1 MAIYEIQGP
10 DGRTYQVEA
19 PSQEAAISGF
29 RAAMGGGAPQQN
41 VGVGEDVA
49 RSALGGAI
57 TGTADVVQA
66 PSLLGRG
73 ISGLINRGIE
83 ALGFETNYDEMARAN
98 PPQDLLQQVGEF
110 APSIQQAAEYQPQ
123 TLAGEYAQTAGE
135 FLPGA
140 VFTPGGPLARIGM
153 GVLAPAV
160 ASETAG
166 QIAQAADLGPTGEAI
181 ARVGGAVF
189 GPSALSGAARRI
201 ISPTGG
207 ANAARMQ
214 AADVLEQAGIPIS
227 AGQRTGS
234 TLLRAAE
241 DTLQPS
247 TEQLEGFT
255 RAAMRSIGSQADTA
269 SADALEEAAKRIGGV
284 FDDVARGVDAVPTPG
299 SGQQFASI
307 ANTYR
312 QLAPTSGRAPIVDN
326 IADAVQDAIDKGRQI
341 PAETLMTWRSRLS
354 RLTRSNDTATREVAT
369 DALEALDDMMNSA
382 LQAAGRSD
390 DVARLAEARRQYRDF
405 LAIERAAAQR
415 SENAAV
421 GILSPQAV
429 EGALSAQSRRQLV
442 RGQRG
447 DLGSLA
453 TSAGA
458 VLRPSS
464 ATLPGGVRALQGAI
478 PAATAA
484 LGFGLGGFGGA
495 ILGAAAPSIGR
506 AAINTRP
513 VQAYLGNQLLGA
525 VPPRLTAAQR
535 LMLYGPQAAQN

>member
-29 RAAMGGGAPQQN
+29 RSAMGQQEP

-49 RSALGGAI
+49 RSAVGGAI
-57 TGTADVVQA
+57 TGTADVVQT
-66 PSLLGRG
+66 PSLLGRAV
-73 ISGLINRGIE
+73 SGLINRGVE
-83 ALGFETNYDEMARAN
+83 ALGFETGYDEAAAARPTQN
-98 PPQDLLQQVGEF
+98 LIEQVGEF

-140 VFTPGGPLARIGM
+140 VFTPGGPLSRIGM
-153 GVLAPAV
+153 GVLAPALT
-160 ASETAG
+160 SETAG
-166 QIAQAADLGPTGEAI
+166 QIAQAANLGPTGEAI
-181 ARVGGAVF
+181 ARVGGAVL
-189 GPSALSGAARRI
+189 GPTALSSAARRI

-207 ANAARMQ
+207 ANAARLQ
-214 AADVLEQAGIPIS
+214 AANVLEEAGIPIS

-247 TEQLEGFT
+247 TEQLEAFT
-255 RAAMRSIGSQADTA
+255 KAAMRSIGSEADTA
-269 SADALEEAAKRIGGV
+269 SKEALEAAAGRIGSV
-284 FDDVARGVDAVPTPG
+284 FDDVARGIDAAPTPG

-312 QLAPTSGRAPIVDN
+312 QIAPTSGRAPLVDN
-326 IADAVQDAIDKGRQI
+326 IADAVQEAIDMGRQI
-341 PAETLMTWRSRLS
+341 PAETLMNWRSGLS
-354 RLTRSNDTATREVAT
+354 RLTKSSDTATREVAT
-369 DALEALDDMMNSA
+369 EALQALDGMLDDALR
-382 LQAAGRSD
+382 AAGRSD
-390 DVARLAEARRQYRDF
+390 DIARLAEARRQYRDF

-415 SENAAV
+415 SEGAAI

-447 DLGSLA
+447 DLGTLA
-453 TSAGA
+453 RSAGA

-464 ATLPGGVRALQGAI
+464 ATLPGGVRAIQGAI
-478 PAATAA
+478 PAASAA
-484 LGFGLGGFGGA
+484 AGFGLGGLGGA
-495 ILGAAAPSIGR
+495 ILGAAAPSLGR

-513 VQAYLGNQLLGA
+513 MQTYLGNQLLGA
-525 VPPRLTAAQR
+525 AAPRLTAAQR